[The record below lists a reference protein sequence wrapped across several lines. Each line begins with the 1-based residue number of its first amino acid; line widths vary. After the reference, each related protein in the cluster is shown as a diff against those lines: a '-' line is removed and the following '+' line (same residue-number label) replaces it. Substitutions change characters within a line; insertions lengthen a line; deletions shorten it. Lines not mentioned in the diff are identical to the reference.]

1 MSLLYGK
8 FYSRDY
14 YFNQL
19 NACSNRWGYTA
30 NSCWSWTGMQAYKA
44 NTGQGFQAHYTKPPE
59 HWRPMRK
66 IALNFLPINQ
76 NRPWQPFPP
85 TATYPNDVVA
95 GLLLTPAVSTSPL
108 PYLVSIFKRLPCKS
122 RFFWNVH

>member
-19 NACSNRWGYTA
+19 YACSNRWGYTA

-44 NTGQGFQAHYTKPPE
+44 TTGQGFQAHYTKASRTLKAHEEDRAKLPTYKPKPAMAAFSTNRHLSKRCRGMTPPDTCCVYLT
-59 HWRPMRK
+59 
-66 IALNFLPINQ
+66 IAIFGLNF
-76 NRPWQPFPP
+76 
-85 TATYPNDVVA
+85 YEVA
-95 GLLLTPAVSTSPL
+95 L
-108 PYLVSIFKRLPCKS
+108 
-122 RFFWNVH
+122 